1 MHARGKR
8 FPITTRGCHR
18 GDPNHGAQ
26 REVPVWELCLPL
38 RLPPPPS
45 LYIVSCSSTLAA
57 EKTAALAILG
67 FPTTTLHR
75 HGREWG
81 RSRSFR
87 RGAEAEAGADGI
99 PCGRLVSCR
108 FLSFCLASLFSVALQ
123 NLWSRFGIRS
133 LFGFFEADRR
143 NTAVPLWQA
152 PANAS
157 VHETVKRLKELL
169 RIAGFP
175 ELALAFDVFL
185 PKGWDAPA
193 PSVSERKPDYRD
205 ALNHVRRVRVKR
217 MRCGIVSSSPQ
228 DEERPTNSNDAP
240 AGEKEGSPSLYADCN
255 LSTLEHSK
263 SEKYV
268 ERHSAV
274 GTDQRGS
281 SKIGMVQ
288 KETQKNLNNLLP
300 VQKPSRRFDHC
311 VAEPPQKGD
320 EAT

>member
-1 MHARGKR
+1 MRSESRCTRAGSGFRLQLVDAIEEIRITAHKGKSPFGNSAFR
-8 FPITTRGCHR
+8 MEGS
-18 GDPNHGAQ
+18 GDDLDHSVEGRKRK
-26 REVPVWELCLPL
+26 REPTGSPADDSIFDLQ
-38 RLPPPPS
+38 
-45 LYIVSCSSTLAA
+45 SCGVDSS
-57 EKTAALAILG
+57 
-67 FPTTTLHR
+67 
-75 HGREWG
+75 
-81 RSRSFR
+81 
-87 RGAEAEAGADGI
+87 
-99 PCGRLVSCR
+99 
-108 FLSFCLASLFSVALQ
+108 
-123 NLWSRFGIRS
+123 
-133 LFGFFEADRR
+133 
-143 NTAVPLWQA
+143 
-152 PANAS
+152 AS

-240 AGEKEGSPSLYADCN
+240 AGEKEGSSSLYADCN